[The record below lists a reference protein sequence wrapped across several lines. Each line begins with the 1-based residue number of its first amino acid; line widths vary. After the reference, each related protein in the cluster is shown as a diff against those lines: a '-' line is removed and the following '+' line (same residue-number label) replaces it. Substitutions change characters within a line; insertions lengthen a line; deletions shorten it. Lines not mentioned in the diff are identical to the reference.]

1 MNQAKVQS
9 YKIKKQNQVKTST
22 IVIQRP
28 TNHENHT
35 FSKNSNIFTFY
46 PGCETGKKNS
56 TLEKF

>member
-9 YKIKKQNQVKTST
+9 YKMNKENQVKTSM

-35 FSKNSNIFTFY
+35 FSKNSKISTFY
-46 PGCETGKKNS
+46 PGCETGK
-56 TLEKF
+56 